1 MDHGNVQ
8 FVTMNQNSK
17 PELLSMWRL
26 SMCSRRDTV
35 APFVRSFVPLTMH
48 LNFTSRDIIDNMFK
62 NLALI
67 MNLINVISRGRDS
80 LKNVQI

>member
-1 MDHGNVQ
+1 
-8 FVTMNQNSK
+8 
-17 PELLSMWRL
+17 
-26 SMCSRRDTV
+26 MCSHKDTI

-67 MNLINVISRGRDS
+67 IKPNKCDFQRKRFSQKCSNLMAYGRVLCVATLLSIS
-80 LKNVQI
+80 IMF